1 MFDVFLPEPITTT
14 RPREHRLRMLEVAAD
29 AGRTAR
35 AVGSKEISTVF
46 SSFRRFLLTLAMLLG
61 GSQAALALDV
71 GPTSVPVKI
80 LDVPIDIMT
89 TASIDIHTNAD
100 KLALEVSAVGDLKGL
115 QDKALEIA
123 RRLPFPQDPCARKGA
138 NLVVNSIDAA
148 HISPAGTAA
157 VIEVSGHATAWGC
170 AKMLG
175 AKVKTEILSDT
186 VTITIPLELYVPDPQ
201 QIALR
206 VGGPVDV
213 KTGNPQTAEA
223 VSAVVG
229 DLNGKL
235 TAAIAKALDSSK
247 ARAAVPPIPGL
258 DIHIEEASFAQDQD
272 KLLVK
277 THLKGSAT
285 AEALGALTAMAAKKA
300 AP

>member
-1 MFDVFLPEPITTT
+1 
-14 RPREHRLRMLEVAAD
+14 
-29 AGRTAR
+29 
-35 AVGSKEISTVF
+35 
-46 SSFRRFLLTLAMLLG
+46 
-61 GSQAALALDV
+61 
-71 GPTSVPVKI
+71 
-80 LDVPIDIMT
+80 
-89 TASIDIHTNAD
+89 
-100 KLALEVSAVGDLKGL
+100 
-115 QDKALEIA
+115 
-123 RRLPFPQDPCARKGA
+123 
-138 NLVVNSIDAA
+138 
-148 HISPAGTAA
+148 
-157 VIEVSGHATAWGC
+157 
-170 AKMLG
+170 
-175 AKVKTEILSDT
+175 
-186 VTITIPLELYVPDPQ
+186 
-201 QIALR
+201 
-206 VGGPVDV
+206 
-213 KTGNPQTAEA
+213 